1 MKEEKLRIS
10 QDIARNSNIWRNSQ
24 KQEDP
29 LAYDRVFL
37 FLTWYESFFPQF
49 CRDLPEAGNKP
60 YDH

>member
-29 LAYDRVFL
+29 LAYERVFL
-37 FLTWYESFFPQF
+37 FLTSDTKW
-49 CRDLPEAGNKP
+49 R
-60 YDH
+60 